1 MSYTCYFHVFKLSQI
16 SNISSLKD
24 LILYQNKTLLFAVQQ
39 FGDWGETDK
48 SLALAGNRTQASRMT
63 GENSIWHWT
72 TSAR

>member
-39 FGDWGETDK
+39 FGD
-48 SLALAGNRTQASRMT
+48 
-63 GENSIWHWT
+63 
-72 TSAR
+72 